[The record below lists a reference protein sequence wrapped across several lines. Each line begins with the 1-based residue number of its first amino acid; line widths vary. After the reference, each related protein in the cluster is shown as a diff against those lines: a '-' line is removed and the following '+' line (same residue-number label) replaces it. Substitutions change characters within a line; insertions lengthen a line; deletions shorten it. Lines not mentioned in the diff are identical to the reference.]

1 MTTKWMGLWAQERP
15 AFYAGQVIKKSDIPK
30 YTRLILRF
38 NKYYEK
44 DSNRP
49 KFVYCFADAEGYE
62 SKCVPLEL
70 DEDIDID
77 VARKDEDGNYYTS
90 EGERLYTR
98 EDARAIINGTF
109 DAVEYGICDP
119 YDILPEDFV

>member
-1 MTTKWMGLWAQERP
+1 MKTKWMGLWAQERP
-15 AFYAGQVIKKSDIPK
+15 AFYSGYVIKKSDIPA
-30 YTRLILRF
+30 YTRIVLRF

-44 DSNRP
+44 DSKKP
-49 KFVYCFADAEGYE
+49 MFVYCFADAAGYE
-62 SKCVPLEL
+62 STCVPLEL
-70 DEDIDID
+70 SEDG
-77 VARKDEDGNYYTS
+77 VAYKDEDGTYYTS

-109 DAVEYGICDP
+109 ADAKYGISDP